1 MSACTACPATKLRR
15 RAAHWFD
22 ARRGRYCV
30 VTAQAVVIDFD
41 SFAVGT
47 VITNQI
53 PEFTIN
59 PVAGTIVDVVIGST
73 LISSPPHG
81 ILNRNGDFSIDF
93 TNAVNNFSFTS
104 GGENT
109 ASFGVNVTHSGG
121 VTNLV
126 FPFDGIST
134 DADLRD
140 LSAFSGITSVYFD
153 TDLSGTDLIIF
164 DTFTFDIVTV
174 ALPEPAMPALVG
186 AALIGFGVLRKRPRT
201 VP

>member
-1 MSACTACPATKLRR
+1 MKRLKTSLAGLLTGALLLGSAQ
-15 RAAHWFD
+15 
-22 ARRGRYCV
+22 
-30 VTAQAVVIDFD
+30 TAQAVVIDFD

-53 PEFTIN
+53 PEFTIT

-73 LISSPPHG
+73 LISSAPHG
-81 ILNRNGDFSIDF
+81 ILNRVGDFSIDF
-93 TNAVNNFSFTS
+93 TNAVNNLSFTS

-109 ASFGVNVTHSGG
+109 ASFGVDVTHSGG

-140 LSAFSGITSVYFD
+140 LSAFSNITSVYFD

-164 DTFTFDIVTV
+164 DTFTFDV
-174 ALPEPAMPALVG
+174 ASAAVPEPVMPALFG
-186 AALIGFGVLRKRPRT
+186 LALIGFGVLRKRRGAAH
-201 VP
+201 